1 MVVSLPALV
10 ILIASLLRTYLN
22 IIIIIIISIII
33 IIIIIIMG
41 EGVLSPVKGFY
52 D

>member
-33 IIIIIIMG
+33 IIIIMG

>member
-41 EGVLSPVKGFY
+41 EGGSLPRERFL
-52 D
+52 